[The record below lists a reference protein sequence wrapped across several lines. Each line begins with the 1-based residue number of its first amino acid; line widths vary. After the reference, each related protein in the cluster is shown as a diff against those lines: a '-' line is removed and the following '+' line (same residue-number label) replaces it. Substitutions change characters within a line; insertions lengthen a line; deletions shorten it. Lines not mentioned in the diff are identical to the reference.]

1 MDKVFEK
8 DVNFDKGGGTSSKS
22 SGRLIIPKEFEKM
35 SPIEKRF
42 LSIIKRLSFHSNI
55 ACLELEELSEDNEY
69 YDYNERR
76 TRITRDFYKNY
87 KDLIE
92 LKKYC
97 EFYGN
102 TELFGEN
109 EKEEW
114 NRIVEK
120 YSFMTRDIEFK
131 KLINEDFNFE
141 ITDKKNDYTSADTPY
156 ICLNERDMMFSQS
169 RLIVEKKGL
178 EDEIK
183 KLQDEIKELK
193 VKVEELEDENSNLKN
208 DYQYKYNE
216 QTMIYEK
223 DRERRKDSELLKKI
237 FYIFKK

>member
-1 MDKVFEK
+1 MI
-8 DVNFDKGGGTSSKS
+8 NN
-22 SGRLIIPKEFEKM
+22 KENINDTEKM
-35 SPIEKRF
+35 SPIERRF
-42 LSIIKRLSFHSNI
+42 LAIIKRLSFHSNI
-55 ACLELEELSEDNEY
+55 VCLELKELYKDEKTDNEY
-69 YDYNERR
+69 NETL
-76 TRITRDFYKNY
+76 TRITRDFYNNY

-102 TELFGEN
+102 NELFGEN

-120 YSFMTRDIEFK
+120 YSYMTKDIEFK
-131 KLINEDFNFE
+131 KLINKEFKFE
-141 ITDKKNDYTSADTPY
+141 ITDEKNDYTSADTPY
-156 ICLNERDMMFSQS
+156 ICLNERDMMFSKS
-169 RLIVEKKGL
+169 RLIVEKKGLEYEKKGL

-193 VKVEELEDENSNLKN
+193 VKVEELEDENSNLEN
-208 DYQYKYNE
+208 GYQYNGYQYKYNE

-223 DRERRKDSELLKKI
+223 DRERRKDPELLKKI